1 MCTFAC
7 DMKKLLWIIM
17 LLSLVV
23 GCSESYEETKRI
35 TRAQR
40 LKAMREDSAALKVAV
55 LPTLDCLPIYLAKEH
70 QMFDTA
76 VDIRLKLF
84 TAQMDIDT
92 ALVNNRVEVGVSDL
106 VRIERLKKQGDS
118 LRYLT
123 STNAYWQL
131 VTNRGARILDLKH
144 LDDKMLAMTRYSVTD
159 LLGDLAVDSAKL
171 KTERVF
177 RIQIND
183 VNVRLKMLENNE
195 MDALILTEPQAAA
208 ARLLKHKV
216 LLDTR
221 KLNMEMGVIVS
232 QWNGM
237 NEENRA
243 KQLRAFMRGYNKA
256 CDSINQHGLESYAP
270 LITKYCRVKPEAVAQ
285 IGKDL
290 KFHHIALP
298 REEDVERAKAWLSK

>member
-1 MCTFAC
+1 
-7 DMKKLLWIIM
+7 MKKILWIIAM
-17 LLSLVV
+17 ICLVV

-92 ALVNNRVEVGVSDL
+92 ALANKRVEVGVTDL
-106 VRIERLKKQGDS
+106 VRVERLKKLGDS

-131 VTNRGARILDLKH
+131 VTNRGARIQDLKH

-171 KTERVF
+171 KAEQVF

-195 MDALILTEPQAAA
+195 MDALILTEPQAAQ

-216 LLDTR
+216 LMDTR
-221 KLNMEMGVIVS
+221 KLDMEMGVIVS
-232 QWNGM
+232 QWEGM
-237 NEENRA
+237 DEANRA
-243 KQLRAFMRGYNKA
+243 KQMRAFTRGYNKA
-256 CDSINQHGLESYAP
+256 CDSINQYGVESYAQ
-270 LITKYCRVKPEAVAQ
+270 LIAKYCRVKPEAVKQ
-285 IGKDL
+285 IGNDL

-298 REEDVERAKAWLSK
+298 REEDVERAKAWLSKK

>member
-1 MCTFAC
+1 
-7 DMKKLLWIIM
+7 MKKILWIIAM
-17 LLSLVV
+17 ICLVV

-92 ALVNNRVEVGVSDL
+92 ALANKRVEVGVTDL
-106 VRIERLKKQGDS
+106 VRVERLKKLGDS

-131 VTNRGARILDLKH
+131 VTNRGARIQDLKH

-171 KTERVF
+171 KAEQVF

-183 VNVRLKMLENNE
+183 VNMRLKMLENNE
-195 MDALILTEPQAAA
+195 MDALILTEPQAAQ

-216 LLDTR
+216 LMDTR
-221 KLNMEMGVIVS
+221 KLDMEMGVIVS
-232 QWNGM
+232 QWEGM
-237 NEENRA
+237 DEANRA
-243 KQLRAFMRGYNKA
+243 KQMRAFTRGYNKA
-256 CDSINQHGLESYAP
+256 CDSINQYGIESYAQ
-270 LITKYCRVKPEAVAQ
+270 LIAKYCRVKPEAVKQ
-285 IGKDL
+285 IGNDL

-298 REEDVERAKAWLSK
+298 REEDVERAKAWLSKK

>member
-1 MCTFAC
+1 
-7 DMKKLLWIIM
+7 MKKLLWIIVTIC
-17 LLSLVV
+17 LVV

-92 ALVNNRVEVGVSDL
+92 ALANNRVEVGVSDL
-106 VRIERLKKQGDS
+106 VRVERLKKQGDS

-232 QWNGM
+232 QWKGM
-237 NEENRA
+237 DGEARA
-243 KQLRAFMRGYNKA
+243 KQLRAFTRGYNKA

>member
-1 MCTFAC
+1 
-7 DMKKLLWIIM
+7 MKKLLWIIVTIC
-17 LLSLVV
+17 LVV

-131 VTNRGARILDLKH
+131 VTNRNARIKQLKQ
-144 LDDKMLAMTRYSVTD
+144 LEDKMVAMTRYSVTD
-159 LLGDLAVDSAKL
+159 MLADQATDSAKL
-171 KTERVF
+171 DKDHVF
-177 RIQIND
+177 KVQVND
-183 VNVRLKMLENNE
+183 VFVRMQMLQNNI
-195 MDALILTEPQAAA
+195 MDALCFTEPQATM
-208 ARLLKHKV
+208 ARQMKHQV
-216 LLDTR
+216 VLDTR
-221 KLNMEMGVIVS
+221 SLGWQMGV
-232 QWNGM
+232 M
-237 NEENRA
+237 AFNEKEMRRQA
-243 KQLRAFMRGYNKA
+243 RSKQLTLFVDAYNHA
-256 CDSINQHGLESYAP
+256 CDSINKYGVLHYRSLIKERCRMKNEQIDELPKDMKYPHAKGPRQQDIDVVTKWLE
-270 LITKYCRVKPEAVAQ
+270 KK
-285 IGKDL
+285 
-290 KFHHIALP
+290 
-298 REEDVERAKAWLSK
+298 

>member
-1 MCTFAC
+1 
-7 DMKKLLWIIM
+7 MKKILWIIAM
-17 LLSLVV
+17 ICLVV

-92 ALVNNRVEVGVSDL
+92 ALANKRVEVGVTDL
-106 VRIERLKKQGDS
+106 VRVERLKKLGDS

-131 VTNRGARILDLKH
+131 VTNRGARIQDLKH

-171 KTERVF
+171 KAEQVF

-195 MDALILTEPQAAA
+195 MDALILTEPQAAQ

-216 LLDTR
+216 LMDTR
-221 KLNMEMGVIVS
+221 KLDMEMGVIVS
-232 QWNGM
+232 QWEGM
-237 NEENRA
+237 DEANRA
-243 KQLRAFMRGYNKA
+243 KQMRAFTRGYNKA
-256 CDSINQHGLESYAP
+256 CDSINQYGIESYAQ
-270 LITKYCRVKPEAVAQ
+270 LIAKYCRVKPEAVKQ
-285 IGKDL
+285 IGNDL

-298 REEDVERAKAWLSK
+298 REEDVERAKAWLSKK

>member
-1 MCTFAC
+1 
-7 DMKKLLWIIM
+7 
-17 LLSLVV
+17 
-23 GCSESYEETKRI
+23 
-35 TRAQR
+35 
-40 LKAMREDSAALKVAV
+40 
-55 LPTLDCLPIYLAKEH
+55 
-70 QMFDTA
+70 MFDTA
-76 VDIRLKLF
+76 VDIRLKHF

-92 ALVNNRVEVGVSDL
+92 ALVNRRVEVGVSDL

-131 VTNRGARILDLKH
+131 VSNRSARIMDLKH

-171 KTERVF
+171 KPERVF

-195 MDALILTEPQAAA
+195 MDALFLPEPQAAG

-216 LLDTR
+216 LMDTR
-221 KLNMEMGVIVS
+221 KLDMQMGVIVV

-237 NEENRA
+237 DDQSRA
-243 KQLRAFMRGYNKA
+243 KQMRAFVKGYNRA
-256 CDSINQHGLESYAP
+256 CDSINQYGVANYAS
-270 LITKYCRVKPEAVAQ
+270 LVAKYCRVRREAVAQ
-285 IGKDL
+285 IGQDL
-290 KFHHIALP
+290 KFHRIALP
-298 REEDVERAKAWLSK
+298 REQDIETARAWLTKK

>member
-1 MCTFAC
+1 
-7 DMKKLLWIIM
+7 MKKLLWIIVTIC
-17 LLSLVV
+17 LVV

-92 ALVNNRVEVGVSDL
+92 ALANNRVEVGVSDL
-106 VRIERLKKQGDS
+106 VRVERLKKQGDS

-243 KQLRAFMRGYNKA
+243 KQLRAFMRGYNMA

>member
-1 MCTFAC
+1 
-7 DMKKLLWIIM
+7 MKKLLWIIVTIC
-17 LLSLVV
+17 LVV

-92 ALVNNRVEVGVSDL
+92 ALANNRVEVGVSDL
-106 VRIERLKKQGDS
+106 VRVERLKKQGDS

>member
-1 MCTFAC
+1 
-7 DMKKLLWIIM
+7 MKKLLWIIVTIC
-17 LLSLVV
+17 LVV

-208 ARLLKHKV
+208 ARMLKHKV
-216 LLDTR
+216 LMDTR
-221 KLNMEMGVIVS
+221 KLDMEMGVIVS
-232 QWNGM
+232 QWKGM
-237 NEENRA
+237 DEGNRA

-256 CDSINQHGLESYAP
+256 CDSINQYGIESYAQ
-270 LITKYCRVKPEAVAQ
+270 LIAKYCRVKPEAVAQ

-290 KFHHIALP
+290 KFHRIALP
-298 REEDVERAKAWLSK
+298 REEDVERAKTWLSKK

>member
-1 MCTFAC
+1 
-7 DMKKLLWIIM
+7 MKKLLWIIVTIC
-17 LLSLVV
+17 LVV

-92 ALVNNRVEVGVSDL
+92 ALANKRVEVGVTDL
-106 VRIERLKKQGDS
+106 VRVERLKKLGDS

-131 VTNRGARILDLKH
+131 VTNRGARIQDLKH

-159 LLGDLAVDSAKL
+159 MLGDLAVDSAKL
-171 KTERVF
+171 KAEQVF

-195 MDALILTEPQAAA
+195 MDALILTEPQAAQ

-216 LLDTR
+216 LMDTR

-232 QWNGM
+232 QWKGM
-237 NEENRA
+237 DEANRA
-243 KQLRAFMRGYNKA
+243 KQMRAFTRGYNKA
-256 CDSINQHGLESYAP
+256 CDSINQYGVESYAQ
-270 LITKYCRVKPEAVAQ
+270 LIAKYCRVKPEAVKQ
-285 IGKDL
+285 IGNDL

-298 REEDVERAKAWLSK
+298 REEDVERAKVWLSKK

>member
-1 MCTFAC
+1 
-7 DMKKLLWIIM
+7 MKKLLWIIVTIC
-17 LLSLVV
+17 LVV

-92 ALVNNRVEVGVSDL
+92 ALANKRVEVGVTDL
-106 VRIERLKKQGDS
+106 VRVERLKKLGDS

-131 VTNRGARILDLKH
+131 VTNRGARIQDLKH

-159 LLGDLAVDSAKL
+159 MLGDLAVDSAKL
-171 KTERVF
+171 KAEQVF

-195 MDALILTEPQAAA
+195 MDALILTEPQAAQ

-216 LLDTR
+216 LMDTR

-232 QWNGM
+232 QWKGM
-237 NEENRA
+237 DEANRA
-243 KQLRAFMRGYNKA
+243 KQMRAFTRGYNKA
-256 CDSINQHGLESYAP
+256 CDSINQYGVESYAQ
-270 LITKYCRVKPEAVAQ
+270 LIAKYCRVKPEAVKQ
-285 IGKDL
+285 IGNDL

-298 REEDVERAKAWLSK
+298 REEDVERAKAWLSKK

>member
-1 MCTFAC
+1 
-7 DMKKLLWIIM
+7 MKKILWIIVTIC
-17 LLSLVV
+17 LVV
-23 GCSESYEETKRI
+23 GCGESYEETKRI

-55 LPTLDCLPIYLAKEH
+55 MPTLDCLPIYLAKEH

-76 VDIRLKLF
+76 VDIRLKQF

-216 LLDTR
+216 LMDTR

-232 QWNGM
+232 QWKGM
-237 NEENRA
+237 DEANRA
-243 KQLRAFMRGYNKA
+243 KQLRAFTRGYNKA
-256 CDSINQHGLESYAP
+256 CDSINQYGLESYAP
-270 LITKYCRVKPEAVAQ
+270 LIAKYCRVKPEAVKQ

-298 REEDVERAKAWLSK
+298 REEDVERAKAWLSKK